1 MIDTT
6 ETDLRWLLSG
16 HSLNSA
22 TDLLHRGQV
31 SQAAYDRFV
40 ITWHWAAFHFSASS
54 HQERC
59 YRKCG
64 LAMVTNRIE
73 RCKRRIEAFLAD
85 GSEVNPYCYSLQQD
99 LIAIKPDKVA
109 A

>member
-1 MIDTT
+1 MNTT

-16 HSLNSA
+16 HSMNSA
-22 TDLLHRGQV
+22 TELLHCGQV

-40 ITWHWAAFHFSASS
+40 VTWHWAAFHFSASS

-59 YRKCG
+59 YCKCD

-73 RCKRRIEAFLAD
+73 RCKRRLAAFLEA
-85 GSEVNPYCYSLQQD
+85 GQ
-99 LIAIKPDKVA
+99 
-109 A
+109 